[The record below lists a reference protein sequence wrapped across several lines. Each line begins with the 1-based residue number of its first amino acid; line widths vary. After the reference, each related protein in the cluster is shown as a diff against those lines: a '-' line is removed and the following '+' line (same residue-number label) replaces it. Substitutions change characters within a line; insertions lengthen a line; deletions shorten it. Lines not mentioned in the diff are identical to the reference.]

1 MNRILIT
8 GGAGFIGS
16 ALAKALSKMENEI
29 IVYDNLSTG
38 TKSNIS
44 SVLDSAK
51 FTFMQEDMLDLSSLT
66 KAVGL
71 CNVVFHLAANPEVR
85 IGLTNTII
93 DYEQNVHAT
102 YNLLEAM
109 RKSVRCKKLIF
120 ASTSTIYGEAQI
132 VPTPENYAPLSPI
145 SLYGA
150 SKLACEALISG
161 YSHMFNMSS
170 TVVRLANVVGPEST
184 HGVIYDFVN
193 KLTSNPN
200 YLEILGDGKQNKSY
214 LYIDDSINAF
224 IEAAKIEKTFEIV
237 NAGSGDNI
245 DVTEIAQIVIN
256 ELSSKQV
263 DLKYTGGIKGRGWK
277 GDVKEMLLDS
287 SKLEDIGWSV
297 RFSSREA
304 VMLSARGMIRQ
315 NQDVR

>member
-1 MNRILIT
+1 MDKILIT

-16 ALAKALSKMENEI
+16 ALTQTLTKLEDEI

-38 TKSNIS
+38 TMSSIS
-44 SVLDSAK
+44 SVWDSPK

-66 KAVGL
+66 KAVDL
-71 CNVVFHLAANPEVR
+71 SDVVFHLAANPEVK
-85 IGLTNTII
+85 IGFTNTKI

-109 RKSVRCKKLIF
+109 RNSPRCKKLIF
-120 ASTSTIYGEAQI
+120 TSTSTVYGDAQT
-132 VPTPENYAPLSPI
+132 VPTPETYAPLSPI

-184 HGVIYDFVN
+184 HGVIYDFIN
-193 KLTSNPN
+193 KLSSNPKF
-200 YLEILGDGKQNKSY
+200 LEILGDGKQNKSY
-214 LYIDDSINAF
+214 LFIDDTIRAL

-237 NAGSGDNI
+237 NAGSNDNI
-245 DVTEIAQIVIN
+245 DVREIAQIVIK
-256 ELSSKQV
+256 ELSLGEV
-263 DLKYTGGIKGRGWK
+263 GLRFTGGIEGRGWK

-287 SKLEDIGWSV
+287 SKLERTGWNL
-297 RFSSREA
+297 RFRSREA
-304 VMLSARGMIRQ
+304 VVLAARGMISSKSQ
-315 NQDVR
+315 HP